1 MQASQRALRR
11 HLRSKQPRRTGA
23 AVVEFAIV
31 APVMIL
37 LTMGM
42 MEVGRLVMVK
52 QLLVNASREGAR
64 LAALPGTSTDE
75 VIAQVRMELEG
86 ASVDKAT
93 ISVNPSILASA
104 GAGTPVTVSISV
116 NAADVSWVPNPAL
129 ILTQQ
134 VTASTTMRRES
145 Q

>member
-1 MQASQRALRR
+1 M
-11 HLRSKQPRRTGA
+11 
-23 AVVEFAIV
+23 

-86 ASVDKAT
+86 ASVDKAN

-104 GAGTPVTVSISV
+104 GAGTPVTVTISV

-134 VTASTTMRRES
+134 VKASTTMRRER